1 MFSTT
6 QFHLNGVKGSID
18 PLKLQFEGDQE
29 PDFQSR
35 LPEEVDV
42 LVIGAGPA
50 GQLLGTQLS
59 RFPDITTRI
68 IESKAGRLKQGN
80 ADGLQCRTIE
90 IFEAF
95 GFGETVLKEAYWVN
109 ETTFWSPTEDRT
121 GLQRSGRIRDTEA
134 DLSEM
139 PHVILNQARLHDLWL
154 ESMKWS
160 PTRLEPSY
168 GRQMTEM
175 KIPPGQ
181 DERVEVV
188 VKKTD
193 QTGRESIERVR
204 AKYVVGCDGA
214 RSGVRTA
221 LGLELRG
228 DSQSTFALFR
238 RGSSSIANSML

>member
-1 MFSTT
+1 MFGTT

-18 PLKLQFEGDQE
+18 PLKLQFERDQE
-29 PDFQSR
+29 PDFQSC
-35 LPEEVDV
+35 LPSEVDV
-42 LVIGAGPA
+42 LIIGAGPA

-68 IESKAGRLKQGN
+68 IESKPGRLEQGN

-95 GFGETVLKEAYWVN
+95 GFGEKVLKEAYWVN
-109 ETTFWSPTEDRT
+109 ETTFWSPTDDGQ
-121 GLQRSGRIRDTEA
+121 GLQRSGRIRDTEEG
-134 DLSEM
+134 LSEM

-168 GRQMTEM
+168 SRTMQDM
-175 KIPPGQ
+175 KIPEAQ
-181 DERVEVV
+181 DERVEVLV
-188 VKKTD
+188 RRVD
-193 QTGRESIERVR
+193 NGQTEKVR
-204 AKYVVGCDGA
+204 ARYVVGCDGA

-221 LGLELRG
+221 LGLQLKG
-228 DSQSTFALFR
+228 DSQSKTKRSNYAENVDAD
-238 RGSSSIANSML
+238 G